1 MEISSVN
8 QQIIDV
14 FYESPAQSESTKRKV
29 ARIAFVAGGIILCFG
44 TEIPSILNA
53 KAFNPFPGASQ
64 ISAGAV
70 VVYSFFGVDNIVEMA
85 REIFPAAGDVEQKIT
100 AGKVVRIS
108 LSILLGIFSRFRGA
122 GLTLHVAPG
131 IADKLRLPLAIA
143 KILGTCWPEVFS
155 VYKSLGMKL
164 DDIRLAINPTEKESF
179 VLLLRENLLQCL
191 RGFKG
196 RILQEANQ
204 ERRILLD
211 SLRRVSN
218 GYQEMAPQRIFQTI
232 ITRENLE
239 KATRYENSLQSKT
252 IVKVG
257 LGTLTSVGTTC
268 SLVLSAVLAKY
279 ADNTFFPGGDASWKW
294 ALAVLSSAT
303 IAYTMYTKSFEGGQ
317 NTIGSV
323 AALFGSEQEKGLG
336 RALYPVSHALFTIAA
351 TFLVIALYGDHYE
364 SVTGSIGTA
373 SWPGKAVLAGI
384 LFSAFF
390 LYSQA
395 MQGVFT
401 KGASCFAQSRF
412 GKNDDRELAKAIEK
426 LEQLEKVINSS
437 NINGFADMLL
447 SLDLSQAQREILM
460 DGIQFQEV
468 DTDAEAPS
476 ELEEML
482 SKMSLHDS
490 SELHALPGEATPL
503 LGTTTEID
511 G

>member
-1 MEISSVN
+1 MEVNSVN

-29 ARIAFVAGGIILCFG
+29 ARIAFIAGGIFLCFG

-70 VVYSFFGVDNIVEMA
+70 VVYSFFGADNILEMA

-108 LSILLGIFSRFRGA
+108 LSVLLGIFSRFRGA

-131 IADKLRLPLAIA
+131 IANTLKLPLAIA

-164 DDIRLAINPTEKESF
+164 DDIRLSINPTEKESF
-179 VLLLRENLLQCL
+179 VMLLRENLLRCL
-191 RGFKG
+191 HGFKG
-196 RILQEANQ
+196 RILQEANA
-204 ERRILLD
+204 ERRTLLD

-218 GYQEMAPQRIFQTI
+218 GYQEMAPERVFQAI

-239 KATRYENSLQSKT
+239 KAARYENSLQSKT
-252 IVKVG
+252 VVKVG
-257 LGTLTSVGTTC
+257 LGTLTSVGATC
-268 SLVLSAVLAKY
+268 SLILSGVLAKY

-303 IAYTMYTKSFEGGQ
+303 IAYTCYTKSFEGAQ
-317 NTIGSV
+317 NTLGSV
-323 AALFGSEQEKGLG
+323 AAPFGAKQEKGLG
-336 RALYPVSHALFTIAA
+336 RALYPVSHALFTLAA
-351 TFLVIALYGDHYE
+351 SFLVIALYGDHYE
-364 SVTGSIGTA
+364 SVTGSIGTT
-373 SWPGKAVLAGI
+373 SWPGKTVLAGI

-401 KGASCFAQSRF
+401 KAASSFAQSRF
-412 GKNDDRELAKAIEK
+412 SNSDDRELAKAIEK
-426 LEQLEKVINSS
+426 VEQLEKIINSS
-437 NINGFADMLL
+437 SINDFADMLL
-447 SLDLSQAQREILM
+447 SLNLSQEQRAILM
-460 DGIQFQEV
+460 NGIQFQEV
-468 DTDAEAPS
+468 ETDAETPS
-476 ELEEML
+476 ELEMML

-490 SELHALPGEATPL
+490 SELHALPGETTPL
-503 LGTTTEID
+503 LSTSAEID
-511 G
+511 S